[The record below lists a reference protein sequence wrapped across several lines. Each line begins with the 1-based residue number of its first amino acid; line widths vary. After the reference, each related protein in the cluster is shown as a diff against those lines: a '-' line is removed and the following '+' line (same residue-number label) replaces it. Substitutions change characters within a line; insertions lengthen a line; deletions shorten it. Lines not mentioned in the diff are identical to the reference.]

1 MTDSTCDV
9 ITQLRKQ
16 RKATITPMRMDIL
29 SASPYTTYT
38 QDQLNMRRKAEIL
51 QYQPKKQSTQQNGI
65 TKSQKFAQIVNGG
78 SESNNSST
86 SSTTTCNDGI
96 IYTPSTSCGVPGPVQ
111 NLYLD
116 PSIPLYNYPSE
127 RTYNLIKTTDDRKWN
142 VTYETDVVC
151 DIVNVTESSLAS
163 IYIRDGIDEK
173 DYTFTLSIP
182 VNIVLAGTNTSRG
195 YDLDFSRNVVDI
207 ALNNATVYVY
217 YNDISLNTSGI
228 SKQVVPSTDRSNV
241 SDLSLNTIGTADN
254 TAFSAN
260 VFSGELVFGNI
271 QLYTAPGYV
280 YDFKV
285 SINGNLD
292 VNDPDYIESDYF
304 SPMSYAVVLNST
316 SADSSYNCIV
326 SEPYSTTTARTF
338 SISGTSS
345 GMTTT
350 SSSTWTVGSTA

>member
-1 MTDSTCDV
+1 
-9 ITQLRKQ
+9 
-16 RKATITPMRMDIL
+16 MDIL
-29 SASPYTTYT
+29 SASPYPTYT

-51 QYQPKKQSTQQNGI
+51 QYQPKKQSTQQNSL
-65 TKSQKFAQIVNGG
+65 TKSQKFAQIVNG
-78 SESNNSST
+78 SADSST

-151 DIVNVTESSLAS
+151 DIVNVTELSLAS

-254 TAFSAN
+254 TDFSAN

-345 GMTTT
+345 GVTTT
-350 SSSTWTVGSTA
+350 SSSSWTMGSTV